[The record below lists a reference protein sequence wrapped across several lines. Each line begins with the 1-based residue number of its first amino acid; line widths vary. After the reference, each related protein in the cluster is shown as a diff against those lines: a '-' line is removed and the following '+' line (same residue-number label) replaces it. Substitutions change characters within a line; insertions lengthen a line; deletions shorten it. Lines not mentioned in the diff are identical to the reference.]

1 MGRLVVGHCGSL
13 TVFGAAY
20 VRLKP
25 VPRAKYRSTGRDITG
40 SSIGVRPVLRQ
51 AESEQEGVS
60 MVAYLRELKAATL
73 AALIVVGLCLQA
85 KEARAADTGTLVVAG
100 GCFWCVEADFEKVKG
115 VIEAE
120 SGFAGGTVEN
130 PTYKQV
136 TRGGTGHLEA
146 VRITFDPTRVTRDQL
161 LHLFFR
167 SVDPTDD
174 GGQFCDRGE
183 SYETGIFVSHQA
195 ESSLA
200 KTAKENAADALGQ
213 TIVTPILQLDR
224 FWPADAYHQDYYKS
238 SDIVLTRFGPRTKA
252 SAYKLYRDAC
262 GRDARV
268 KELWG
273 NEAPFAGQS

>member
-1 MGRLVVGHCGSL
+1 
-13 TVFGAAY
+13 
-20 VRLKP
+20 
-25 VPRAKYRSTGRDITG
+25 
-40 SSIGVRPVLRQ
+40 
-51 AESEQEGVS
+51 

-85 KEARAADTGTLVVAG
+85 KQARAADTGTLVVAG

-146 VRITFDPTRVTRDQL
+146 VRITFDATRVTRDQL

-167 SVDPTDD
+167 SVDPTDA

-183 SYETGIFVSHQA
+183 SYRTAVFVSTQTEKHLA
-195 ESSLA
+195 E
-200 KTAKENAADALGQ
+200 AARSRAEAALGQ
-213 TIVTPILQLDR
+213 EVVTPVLPLNR

-238 SDIVLTRFGPRTKA
+238 GDIVFTRFGPRSKA

-262 GRDARV
+262 ERDARV

-273 NEAPFAGQS
+273 EEAPFAGQS